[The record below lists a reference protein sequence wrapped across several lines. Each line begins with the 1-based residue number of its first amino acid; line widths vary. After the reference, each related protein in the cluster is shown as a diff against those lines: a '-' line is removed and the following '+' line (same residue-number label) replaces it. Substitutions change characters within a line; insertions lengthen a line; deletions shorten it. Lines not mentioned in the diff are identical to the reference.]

1 MCKCFPAFRAQDPAI
16 NQLRHKIRYALDD
29 DNPGLLPLWLA
40 MEESLDCCCNSA
52 NWQLYHAEYRLLLD
66 ALSDDLLPG
75 HWRSWCLDNISK
87 PLMSLQ
93 RIAISREQSQQLNKL
108 FYELRVVS
116 HFFQGGL
123 T

>member
-29 DNPGLLPLWLA
+29 DNPSLLPLWLA
-40 MEESLDCCCNSA
+40 MEDSLNCCDNSA

-66 ALSDDLLPG
+66 ALSDDLLPV
-75 HWRSWCLDNISK
+75 HWRSWCLDNIYK

-93 RIAISREQSQQLNKL
+93 RIAISEEQSQQLNRL

-123 T
+123 S